1 MRSIAVALFLCAA
14 PALADAQEHVQA
26 AKRAEQKREWSK
38 ALQEWKAAY
47 SADPNAE
54 YLIGIGDA
62 NVKLGNKEE
71 AKKNYQ
77 AYLADPLALPD
88 NLAKV
93 KGKLNELNAALA
105 SSSLSLPDL
114 ELPRAAPPPKKVAAA
129 SALELPAAKKEVA
142 VLDLPGAAPAKKEA
156 AKETKPPAQIAMAT
170 PSKPPAQIAM
180 ATPSKPPERKIV
192 PDAVIAEPPT
202 PRPAGSSGTTRIVAY
217 ATAGV
222 AVIALGGGA
231 LAMTKASQAHSDLVG
246 KVHDGATAQQ
256 LLETEQR
263 NKTVSFLSFAGGLV
277 AAGIATALFA
287 F

>member
-1 MRSIAVALFLCAA
+1 MRSIAVALFLCGA

-47 SADPNAE
+47 RADPNAE

-88 NLAKV
+88 NVAKV

-114 ELPRAAPPPKKVAAA
+114 ELPRAAPPSKKVAAA
-129 SALELPAAKKEVA
+129 PALELPAAKKEVA
-142 VLDLPGAAPAKKEA
+142 ALDLPGAAPAKKEV

-170 PSKPPAQIAM
+170 PA
-180 ATPSKPPERKIV
+180 KPPERKIV
-192 PDAVIAEPPT
+192 PDAAIAEPPT
-202 PRPAGSSGTTRIVAY
+202 PRPAASSGATRIVAY

>member
-202 PRPAGSSGTTRIVAY
+202 PRPAASSGTTRIVAY

-246 KVHDGATAQQ
+246 KVHDGETAQQ

>member
-1 MRSIAVALFLCAA
+1 M
-14 PALADAQEHVQA
+14 
-26 AKRAEQKREWSK
+26 
-38 ALQEWKAAY
+38 
-47 SADPNAE
+47 
-54 YLIGIGDA
+54 GDA

-88 NLAKV
+88 NVAKV

-105 SSSLSLPDL
+105 SSSLLLPDL
-114 ELPRAAPPPKKVAAA
+114 ELPSAAPPPKKVAAA
-129 SALELPAAKKEVA
+129 PALELPGTKKEVA
-142 VLDLPGAAPAKKEA
+142 ALELPGAASAPAKKEA

-170 PSKPPAQIAM
+170 PA
-180 ATPSKPPERKIV
+180 KPPERKIV
-192 PDAVIAEPPT
+192 PDAAIAEPPT
-202 PRPAGSSGTTRIVAY
+202 PRPAASSGTTRIVAY

-231 LAMTKASQAHSDLVG
+231 LALSKASSAHSDLVG